1 MKIII
6 TEPELT
12 QIVRSHV
19 LSTVQLQ
26 NGSDISIDFS
36 ATRGAD
42 GITASI
48 DIPYVG
54 MRALDLDAV
63 KLVKGEDKQPQPA
76 PTKQAV
82 TTKKPA
88 VAQNPA
94 AADTSVPAVGIFA
107 QAQKEANAAVADAT
121 APFPLAGGAEEGDTS
136 SAAAEGTA
144 AGLEGDAE
152 VPKAGVTLFP

>member
-63 KLVKGEDKQPQPA
+63 KLVKGEDKPPQTA
-76 PTKQAV
+76 PTKPA
-82 TTKKPA
+82 TATKKPA
-88 VAQNPA
+88 AAQTQA
-94 AADTSVPAVGIFA
+94 ASDTAVPAVGIFA
-107 QAQKEANAAVADAT
+107 QAQQEANAAVAGTDAS
-121 APFPLAGGAEEGDTS
+121 FPLAGGAEEGDTAP
-136 SAAAEGTA
+136 AAAVGTA